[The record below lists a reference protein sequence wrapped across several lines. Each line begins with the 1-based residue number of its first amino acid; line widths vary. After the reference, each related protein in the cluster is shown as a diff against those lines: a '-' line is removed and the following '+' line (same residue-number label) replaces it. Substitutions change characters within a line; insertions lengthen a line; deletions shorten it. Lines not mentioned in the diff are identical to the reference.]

1 MLKKILTTL
10 LCISLLISIIPCSF
24 ADTDTR
30 NDAPEADGL
39 LLIVQSE
46 KAEATSPDFFFSV
59 THGSEDKKLA
69 ITQLPA
75 DQSISLSSYK
85 NHVLSNSLT
94 LGQAFLL
101 GQAWEGEAMAIDFST
116 VAVQTCFGISP
127 AHTLLISRKE
137 DSPNVLAEVLS
148 QLHIAAVSADPLA
161 ALGRILVGIAQLDDA
176 AQNQLIA
183 FIADNTEADADADT
197 ICAYLTELISG
208 CDGCTISVS
217 PAA

>member
-1 MLKKILTTL
+1 
-10 LCISLLISIIPCSF
+10 
-24 ADTDTR
+24 
-30 NDAPEADGL
+30 
-39 LLIVQSE
+39 
-46 KAEATSPDFFFSV
+46 
-59 THGSEDKKLA
+59 
-69 ITQLPA
+69 
-75 DQSISLSSYK
+75 
-85 NHVLSNSLT
+85 
-94 LGQAFLL
+94 
-101 GQAWEGEAMAIDFST
+101 MAIDFST

-127 AHTLLISRKE
+127 AHTILISRKE
-137 DSPNVLAEVLS
+137 DSPNVLDEVLS

-197 ICAYLTELISG
+197 ICTYLTELVSG

>member
-46 KAEATSPDFFFSV
+46 KAEASSDFFFYLSPNP
-59 THGSEDKKLA
+59 EEQKLTV
-69 ITQLPA
+69 TQLPA

-85 NHVLSNSLT
+85 NHILSNSLT

-116 VAVQTCFGISP
+116 VAAQSSFGISP
-127 AHTLLISRKE
+127 AHTILISHKE
-137 DSPNVLAEVLS
+137 DSPDVLAEVLS
-148 QLHIAAVSADPLA
+148 QLHIAVISPDPLA

>member
-1 MLKKILTTL
+1 MLKKILTAL
-10 LCISLLISIIPCSF
+10 LCVSLLISIIPCSF

-46 KAEATSPDFFFSV
+46 QAEASSDFFFYLSPNP
-59 THGSEDKKLA
+59 EEQKL
-69 ITQLPA
+69 
-75 DQSISLSSYK
+75 SISLSSYK

-94 LGQAFLL
+94 LHQAFLL

-116 VAVQTCFGISP
+116 VAVQSCFDFSP
-127 AHTLLISRKE
+127 AHTILISHKE
-137 DSPNVLAEVLS
+137 DSPDVVAEVLS

-197 ICAYLTELISG
+197 ISAYLTELISG

>member
-10 LCISLLISIIPCSF
+10 LCISLLISIIPCSL

-30 NDAPEADGL
+30 NNAPEADGL

-46 KAEATSPDFFFSV
+46 KAEAAFPDFFFSV
-59 THGSEDKKLA
+59 THGSEDKTLT

-85 NHVLSNSLT
+85 NHILSNSLT

-116 VAVQTCFGISP
+116 VAAQSSFGISP

-183 FIADNTEADADADT
+183 FIADNTGADADADT
-197 ICAYLTELISG
+197 ICTYLTELINR
-208 CDGCTISVS
+208 CDGYMISVS

>member
-1 MLKKILTTL
+1 MLKKILTVL
-10 LCISLLISIIPCSF
+10 LCVSLLISIIPCSF

-30 NDAPEADGL
+30 NDAPEVDGL

-46 KAEATSPDFFFSV
+46 QAKASSDFFFYLSPNP
-59 THGSEDKKLA
+59 EEQKLTV
-69 ITQLPA
+69 TQLPA

-85 NHVLSNSLT
+85 NHILSNSLT

-116 VAVQTCFGISP
+116 VAVQSCFDFSP
-127 AHTLLISRKE
+127 AHTLLISQKE

-183 FIADNTEADADADT
+183 FIADNTGADADADT
-197 ICAYLTELISG
+197 ICTYLTELISG
-208 CDGCTISVS
+208 CDEYTISVS

>member
-24 ADTDTR
+24 AGTDTR

-46 KAEATSPDFFFSV
+46 KAEAASPDFFFSIF
-59 THGSEDKKLA
+59 HGAEDKKLA
-69 ITQLPA
+69 IRQLPA
-75 DQSISLSSYK
+75 DQSISISSYK
-85 NHVLSNSLT
+85 NHILSDSLT

-116 VAVQTCFGISP
+116 VAAQSSFGISP

-137 DSPNVLAEVLS
+137 DSPNVLARSPV
-148 QLHIAAVSADPLA
+148 
-161 ALGRILVGIAQLDDA
+161 
-176 AQNQLIA
+176 
-183 FIADNTEADADADT
+183 
-197 ICAYLTELISG
+197 
-208 CDGCTISVS
+208 
-217 PAA
+217 PAAHCRCQR

>member
-1 MLKKILTTL
+1 MLKKVSTFLF
-10 LCISLLISIIPCSF
+10 LIVLFTGIIPASF
-24 ADTDTR
+24 SDNSTVQD
-30 NDAPEADGL
+30 EASVVNGVL
-39 LLIVQSE
+39 LLIAGSDG
-46 KAEATSPDFFFSV
+46 KADDFFYVSCD
-59 THGSEDKKLA
+59 TTENKL
-69 ITQLPA
+69 IIRQLPA

-85 NHVLSNSLT
+85 NHILSNSLT

-127 AHTLLISRKE
+127 AHTILISRKE

-161 ALGRILVGIAQLDDA
+161 ALGRILVGIAELDDA
-176 AQNQLIA
+176 AQSQLIA

-197 ICAYLTELISG
+197 ICTYLTELISG
-208 CDGCTISVS
+208 CDECTISVS

>member
-46 KAEATSPDFFFSV
+46 KAEASSDFFFYLSPNP
-59 THGSEDKKLA
+59 EEQKL
-69 ITQLPA
+69 TVRQLPA
-75 DQSISLSSYK
+75 DQSISISSYK
-85 NHVLSNSLT
+85 NHILSDSLT
-94 LGQAFLL
+94 LHQAFLL
-101 GQAWEGEAMAIDFST
+101 GQAWEGEATAIDFST
-116 VAVQTCFGISP
+116 VAAQTCFGISP
-127 AHTLLISRKE
+127 AHTIFISHKE

-148 QLHIAAVSADPLA
+148 QLHIAVISPDPLA
-161 ALGRILVGIAQLDDA
+161 ALGRILVGIAQLDGA

-183 FIADNTEADADADT
+183 FIADNTGADADADT

-208 CDGCTISVS
+208 CDDCTISVS

>member
-1 MLKKILTTL
+1 MLKKILTAL
-10 LCISLLISIIPCSF
+10 LCVSLLISIIPCSF

-46 KAEATSPDFFFSV
+46 KAEAASPDFFFSV
-59 THGSEDKKLA
+59 THGSEDKTLT

-85 NHVLSNSLT
+85 NHILSNSLT
-94 LGQAFLL
+94 LHQAFLL

-183 FIADNTEADADADT
+183 FIADNTGADADADT
-197 ICAYLTELISG
+197 ICTYLTELVSG

>member
-1 MLKKILTTL
+1 MLKKVFSVL
-10 LCISLLISIIPCSF
+10 LFVSLLIGIIPCSF
-24 ADTDTR
+24 SDTDTF
-30 NDAPEADGL
+30 NDGADAEGL
-39 LLIVQSE
+39 FLIVQSE
-46 KAEATSPDFFFSV
+46 QTETVSHNFFYLSPNP
-59 THGSEDKKLA
+59 EEQKLTV
-69 ITQLPA
+69 TQLPA

-85 NHVLSNSLT
+85 NHILSNSLT

-137 DSPNVLAEVLS
+137 DSPNVLDEVLS

-161 ALGRILVGIAQLDDA
+161 ALGRILVGIAELDDA
-176 AQNQLIA
+176 AQSQLIA

-197 ICAYLTELISG
+197 ICTYLTELISR
-208 CDGCTISVS
+208 CDEYAISVS

>member
-10 LCISLLISIIPCSF
+10 LCVSLLISIIPCSF

-46 KAEATSPDFFFSV
+46 QTKTVSPDFFFYLSPNP
-59 THGSEDKKLA
+59 EEQKLTV
-69 ITQLPA
+69 TQLPA

-94 LGQAFLL
+94 LHQAFLL

-116 VAVQTCFGISP
+116 VAVQSCFDFSP
-127 AHTLLISRKE
+127 AHTILISHKE
-137 DSPNVLAEVLS
+137 DSPDVVAEVLS

-176 AQNQLIA
+176 AQSQLIA

>member
-1 MLKKILTTL
+1 MLKKVFAVL
-10 LCISLLISIIPCSF
+10 LFVSLLIGIIPCSF
-24 ADTDTR
+24 SDTDTF
-30 NDAPEADGL
+30 NDGADAGGL
-39 LLIVQSE
+39 FLIVQSKQSE
-46 KAEATSPDFFFSV
+46 TVSHNFFYLSPNP
-59 THGSEDKKLA
+59 EEQKLTV
-69 ITQLPA
+69 TQLPA

-85 NHVLSNSLT
+85 NHILSNSLT

-116 VAVQTCFGISP
+116 VAAQTCFGISP

-137 DSPNVLAEVLS
+137 DSPNVLDEVLS

-161 ALGRILVGIAQLDDA
+161 ALGRILVGIAELDDA
-176 AQNQLIA
+176 AQSQLIA

-197 ICAYLTELISG
+197 ICTYLTELISG
-208 CDGCTISVS
+208 CDEYTISVS

>member
-1 MLKKILTTL
+1 MKRTL
-10 LCISLLISIIPCSF
+10 C
-24 ADTDTR
+24 
-30 NDAPEADGL
+30 L
-39 LLIVQSE
+39 LLIALFTFGCFVSPTSATAQEEANGILLLVAGSDG
-46 KAEATSPDFFFSV
+46 KADDFLYVSCDTATNEL
-59 THGSEDKKLA
+59 T
-69 ITQLPA
+69 IRQLPA

-85 NHVLSNSLT
+85 NHILSNSLT

-116 VAVQTCFGISP
+116 VAAQTCFGISP

-137 DSPNVLAEVLS
+137 DSPNVLDEVLS

-161 ALGRILVGIAQLDDA
+161 ALGRILVGIAELDDA
-176 AQNQLIA
+176 AQSQLIA

-197 ICAYLTELISG
+197 ICTYLTELISG
-208 CDGCTISVS
+208 CDEYAISVS

>member
-1 MLKKILTTL
+1 
-10 LCISLLISIIPCSF
+10 
-24 ADTDTR
+24 
-30 NDAPEADGL
+30 L
-39 LLIVQSE
+39 LLITGNDGKVDGFFYIFRST
-46 KAEATSPDFFFSV
+46 AENELT
-59 THGSEDKKLA
+59 
-69 ITQLPA
+69 IQQLPA
-75 DQSISLSSYK
+75 DQDISVPTYRE
-85 NHVLSNSLT
+85 HVLANPLT
-94 LGQAFLL
+94 LHKVFLL
-101 GQAWEGEAMAIDFST
+101 GQAWEGDAMAIDFST
-116 VAVQTCFGISP
+116 VAAQTCFGISP

-208 CDGCTISVS
+208 CDDCTISVS

>member
-24 ADTDTR
+24 ADTDTH
-30 NDAPEADGL
+30 NDADGL

-46 KAEATSPDFFFSV
+46 KAEAASPDFFFSV
-59 THGSEDKKLA
+59 THGSEDKTLT

-85 NHVLSNSLT
+85 NHILSNSLT
-94 LGQAFLL
+94 LHQAFLL

-183 FIADNTEADADADT
+183 FIADNTGADADADT
-197 ICAYLTELISG
+197 ICTYLTELVSG

>member
-46 KAEATSPDFFFSV
+46 KAEASSDFFFYLSPNP
-59 THGSEDKKLA
+59 EEQKLTV
-69 ITQLPA
+69 TQLPA

-85 NHVLSNSLT
+85 NHILSNSLT

-116 VAVQTCFGISP
+116 VAAQSSFGISP
-127 AHTLLISRKE
+127 AHTILISHKE
-137 DSPNVLAEVLS
+137 DSPDVLAEVLS
-148 QLHIAAVSADPLA
+148 QLHIAVISPDPLA

-197 ICAYLTELISG
+197 ISAYLTELISG

>member
-10 LCISLLISIIPCSF
+10 LCISLLISIIPCSL

-30 NDAPEADGL
+30 NNAPEADGL

-46 KAEATSPDFFFSV
+46 KAEAAFPDFFFSV
-59 THGSEDKKLA
+59 THGSEDKTLT

-85 NHVLSNSLT
+85 NHILSNSLT

-101 GQAWEGEAMAIDFST
+101 GQAWEGESMAIDFST
-116 VAVQTCFGISP
+116 VAVQSCFDFSP

-183 FIADNTEADADADT
+183 FIADNTGADADADT
-197 ICAYLTELISG
+197 ICTYLTELING

>member
-24 ADTDTR
+24 ADTDTH

-46 KAEATSPDFFFSV
+46 KAEAASPDFFFSV
-59 THGSEDKKLA
+59 THGSEDKTLT

-85 NHVLSNSLT
+85 NHILSNSLT

-101 GQAWEGEAMAIDFST
+101 GQAWEGDAMAIDFST
-116 VAVQTCFGISP
+116 VAAQSSFGISP

-183 FIADNTEADADADT
+183 FIADNTGADADADT
-197 ICAYLTELISG
+197 ICTYLTELISG
-208 CDGCTISVS
+208 CDEYTISVS

>member
-1 MLKKILTTL
+1 MLKKILTAL
-10 LCISLLISIIPCSF
+10 LCVSLLISIIPCSF

-46 KAEATSPDFFFSV
+46 QTKTVSPDFNP
-59 THGSEDKKLA
+59 EEQKLTV
-69 ITQLPA
+69 TQLPA

-94 LGQAFLL
+94 LHQAFLL
-101 GQAWEGEAMAIDFST
+101 GQAWEGDAMAIDFST

-127 AHTLLISRKE
+127 AHTILISRKE

-217 PAA
+217 SAA

>member
-46 KAEATSPDFFFSV
+46 KAEAASPDFFFSV
-59 THGSEDKKLA
+59 THGSEDKTLT

-85 NHVLSNSLT
+85 NHILSNSLT

-101 GQAWEGEAMAIDFST
+101 GQAWEGESMAIDFST
-116 VAVQTCFGISP
+116 VAAQTCFGISP
-127 AHTLLISRKE
+127 AHTILISHKE

-176 AQNQLIA
+176 AQSQLIA
-183 FIADNTEADADADT
+183 FIADNTGADADADT

>member
-24 ADTDTR
+24 ADTDTH

-46 KAEATSPDFFFSV
+46 KAEAASPDFFFYLSPNP
-59 THGSEDKKLA
+59 EEQKLTV
-69 ITQLPA
+69 TQLPA

-85 NHVLSNSLT
+85 NHILSDSLT

-116 VAVQTCFGISP
+116 VAVQSCFDFSP
-127 AHTLLISRKE
+127 AHTILISHKE
-137 DSPNVLAEVLS
+137 DSPDVLAEVLS

-217 PAA
+217 SAA

>member
-10 LCISLLISIIPCSF
+10 LCISLLISIIPCSL

-30 NDAPEADGL
+30 NNAPEADGL

-46 KAEATSPDFFFSV
+46 KAEAASTDFFFSIS
-59 THGSEDKKLA
+59 HGAEDKKLT
-69 ITQLPA
+69 IRQLPA

-85 NHVLSNSLT
+85 NHILSNSLT

-116 VAVQTCFGISP
+116 VAVQSCFDFSP

-137 DSPNVLAEVLS
+137 DSPNVLDEVLS
-148 QLHIAAVSADPLA
+148 QLHIAAISADPLA

-208 CDGCTISVS
+208 CDEYTISVS

>member
-24 ADTDTR
+24 ADTDTHD
-30 NDAPEADGL
+30 DAPEADGL

-46 KAEATSPDFFFSV
+46 KAEAASPDFFFSV
-59 THGSEDKKLA
+59 THGSEDKTLT

-85 NHVLSNSLT
+85 NHILSNSLT

-101 GQAWEGEAMAIDFST
+101 GQAWEGDAMAIDFST
-116 VAVQTCFGISP
+116 VAAQSSFGISP

-183 FIADNTEADADADT
+183 FIADNTGADADADT
-197 ICAYLTELISG
+197 ICTYLTELISG
-208 CDGCTISVS
+208 CDEYTISVS